1 MELKSRIKELAK
13 ELFEE
18 IRDIRRHLHE
28 NPELSWQEF
37 GTSDFIAAKLEEEG
51 IRFNRGVAKNGIVG
65 FIEGNNPNSK
75 TIALR
80 ADMDALPIEEANT
93 CEYKS
98 RNQGVMHA
106 CGHDVHMACLLG
118 AAKILNRLRNKFDGT
133 VRLIF
138 QPSEETY
145 PSGANEM
152 IKEGV
157 LENPVPRAILGQHV
171 FPQLP
176 VGSVGVRPGKYM
188 ASTDEVYLTVIGKG
202 GHAAMP
208 HLVVDPLAI
217 AAHILVALQHVPKLN
232 HNPDVPTVLAFG
244 RIIGE
249 GRMNVIPN
257 EVTIDGT
264 FRTFDENWR
273 DLAHEAIRRL
283 AQETAKRFGG
293 TCEVRIE
300 SGYPFLIND
309 STLTN
314 NFRQWAES
322 YLGPENVVELDIA
335 MTAEDFAFY
344 SHIIPACFY
353 RLGVANADKG
363 ITSGVHTPT
372 FDIDEKALEI
382 GSGLMAYAA
391 MKRLSDR
398 EIER

>member
-1 MELKSRIKELAK
+1 MEIKSRIKELAQV
-13 ELFEE
+13 LFKE
-18 IRDIRRHLHE
+18 IRDIRRYLHSH
-28 NPELSWQEF
+28 PELSWQEF

-51 IRFNRGVAKNGIVG
+51 IGFTRGVAKTGIVA
-65 FIEGNNPNSK
+65 FIEGNNPDSK

-93 CEYKS
+93 SDYKS
-98 RNQGVMHA
+98 LNQGVMHA

-118 AAKILNRLRNKFDGT
+118 AAEILNRLKNNFDGT

-138 QPSEETY
+138 QPSEESY

-157 LENPVPRAILGQHV
+157 LENPVPKAILGQHV

-176 VGSVGVRPGKYM
+176 VGSIGVRPGNYM
-188 ASTDEVYLTVIGKG
+188 ASTDEVYITVKGKG

-208 HLVVDPLAI
+208 HLVIDPVAI
-217 AAHILVALQHVPKLN
+217 AAHVLVALQQIPKLN
-232 HNPDVPTVLAFG
+232 SSPYVPTVLAFG
-244 RIIGE
+244 RIIGD
-249 GRMNVIPN
+249 GRMNVIPQ

-264 FRTFDENWR
+264 FRTFDEEWR
-273 DLAHEAIRRL
+273 NLAHETIKRL
-283 AQETAKRFGG
+283 AQETAKKMGG

-300 SGYPFLIND
+300 RGFPFLVND
-309 STLTN
+309 AALTA
-314 NFRQWAES
+314 NFSQWAQD
-322 YLGPENVVELDIA
+322 YLGKENVHELDVS

-353 RLGVANADKG
+353 RLGVANAQKG

-372 FDIDEKALEI
+372 FDIDEKALEV
-382 GSGLMAYAA
+382 GSGLLAYAA
-391 MKRLSDR
+391 VKGL
-398 EIER
+398 EG